1 MDKLEAMQSFVRV
14 VSAGSYTEAARQL
27 GRTRSAVSKAV
38 MALEHLLGV
47 RLLDRTTR
55 KVRPTEAGLAYY
67 ERSAAVLAQ
76 IEESEIQIAGLHDAP
91 RGVLRINGPMSF
103 GTAYLAGAV
112 ADFLGTHPE
121 VKVELLLNDRFIDP
135 LEEGVDVTV
144 RIGELADS
152 SLIARRIASTRR
164 VLVAAPAYLARHGTP
179 GAPEELSRHRCLVYG
194 QMAARQRWHLQRD
207 GETIAVPVTSALC
220 ANNGEVLRDAACK
233 GLGIA
238 LLPTVIAGEAMK
250 AGRLATVLGRYS
262 PPALPIHALYAPNR
276 YLAAKTRLFI
286 DFIADRFAGLPW
298 E

>member
-1 MDKLEAMQSFVRV
+1 MDKLEAMQAFARV
-14 VSAGSYTEAARQL
+14 VSAGSFAEAARQL
-27 GRTRSAVSKAV
+27 GRTRSAISKAV
-38 MALEHLLGV
+38 MELEHMLGV

-67 ERSAAVLAQ
+67 ERSAAVLAD
-76 IEESEIQIAGLHDAP
+76 IEETEIQIAGLHDAP
-91 RGVLRINGPMSF
+91 RGLLRINGPMSF

-112 ADFLGTHPE
+112 ADFLSAYPDL
-121 VKVELLLNDRFIDP
+121 KIELLLNDRFIDP

-152 SLIARRIASTRR
+152 SLIARRIAATRR
-164 VLVAAPAYLARHGTP
+164 VLVAAPSYLTQHGTP
-179 GAPEELSRHRCLVYG
+179 TVPDDLARHRCLVYG
-194 QMAARQRWHLQRD
+194 QVAARQRWHLQHN
-207 GETIAVPVTSALC
+207 GETITVPVTSALC
-220 ANNGEVLRDAACK
+220 ANNGEVLREAACK

-238 LLPTVIAGEAMK
+238 LLPTVIAGDAIK
-250 AGRLATVLGRYS
+250 AGHLATVLEAFS

-286 DFIADRFAGLPW
+286 DFLATRFAQAPW